1 MLVQIAIIV
10 VALWMVFLTIGRQ
23 TTASSAYKKLGLVLL
38 AVGMVVAVL
47 NPALL
52 SYAAAVAGV
61 GRGTDLLLYA
71 LTAAFIIYAL
81 SQYQRNG
88 AQREITFRL
97 AREVALSEARQRYD
111 LN

>member
-1 MLVQIAIIV
+1 MWVQIGIIL
-10 VALWMVFLTIGRQ
+10 VALLLVYITLGRPS
-23 TTASSAYKKLGLVLL
+23 TATSAYKKIGLVLL
-38 AVGMVVAVL
+38 AVAMVVAVL
-47 NPALL
+47 NPELL
-52 SYAAAVAGV
+52 TLAAEWSGV
-61 GRGTDLLLYA
+61 GRGTDLLLYG

-97 AREVALSEARQRYD
+97 ARQIALSEARQRYH